1 MELKPLQEKQK
12 LVIRMRPLEKLET
25 TSQRD
30 TSSK

>member
-1 MELKPLQEKQK
+1 MELKPQPKQK